1 MRYKAVL
8 FDLGGTLVRTADIPE
23 IFRRILET
31 FGFRVDV
38 DEIRKAHETNK
49 SNLDVEAGQVELGES
64 FWTKWNAN
72 LLTQVGIRNNAEHLA
87 KRISDAWWNHASL
100 QLYPDVMPTLT
111 SLRTKRIPT
120 GIVTNALRND
130 YEQILKRLKIEQH
143 FDVVVG
149 TDDCRAAKPDPR
161 IFQFAL
167 EKLNLKP
174 SETIFVGDDPRRDY
188 EGSEKA
194 GMKPLLISRQREASK
209 DTESVH
215 ELTEILHYL

>member
-1 MRYKAVL
+1 MKYKAVL
-8 FDLGGTLVRTADIPE
+8 FDLGGTLVNTVDISE

-38 DEIRKAHETNK
+38 DEISKALETNR

-72 LLTQVGIRNNAEHLA
+72 LLIEVGIESDTEHLA
-87 KRISDAWWNHASL
+87 RRISDAWWNHAGL
-100 QLYPDVMPTLT
+100 QLYPDVMPTLA
-111 SLRTKRIPT
+111 SLRTKKILT

-130 YEQILKRLKIEQH
+130 YEQILQRLKIEQY

-149 TDDCRAAKPDPR
+149 TDDCRAAKPNPR
-161 IFQFAL
+161 IFQYAL

-174 SETIFVGDDPRRDY
+174 SETLFVGDDLRRDY
-188 EGSEKA
+188 EGSKKA
-194 GMKPLLISRQREASK
+194 GMKPLLINRGSQK
-209 DTESVH
+209 FDNIDNVNT
-215 ELTEILHYL
+215 LTEIFRYF

>member
-1 MRYKAVL
+1 MKYRAVL
-8 FDLGGTLVRTADIPE
+8 FDLGGTLVNTVDVSE

-38 DEIRKAHETNK
+38 DEIRKALEINR

-72 LLTQVGIRNNAEHLA
+72 LLIDVGIESDTEHLA
-87 KRISDAWWNHASL
+87 RRISDAWWNHSGL
-100 QLYPDVMPTLT
+100 QLYPDVMPTLA
-111 SLRTKRIPT
+111 SLRTKKILI

-130 YEQILKRLKIEQH
+130 YEQILQRLKIEQY

-149 TDDCRAAKPDPR
+149 TDDCRAAKPNPK
-161 IFQFAL
+161 IFQYAL
-167 EKLNLKP
+167 EKLKLKP
-174 SETIFVGDDPRRDY
+174 SETIFVGDDLRRDY
-188 EGSEKA
+188 EGSKKA
-194 GMKPLLISRQREASK
+194 GMKPLLISRQRKASK
-209 DTESVH
+209 DIESVS